1 VAWVVKDTT
10 TQKNQGIDA
19 FDPIEKKMKMT

>member
-19 FDPIEKKMKMT
+19 FDPIEKR